1 MHGVVTMHNFQRWF
15 LAASLLS
22 AAAAQS
28 TPALAAST
36 IEGLDSVLTAAKAD
50 PSNIEGL
57 ARTCN
62 SCHGMNG
69 VSAGQSMPSI
79 AGLPVAYLKNVMLQ
93 WKKGERYSATMGRLI
108 KGYTEEEIGALAA
121 YFAKLPWTPVVQKGD
136 AKLVAQG
143 KAATD
148 RCETCHGVTGGEPD
162 DAETPKLNGQW
173 SQYMELEIMKYRDE
187 TVAMPHKKMR
197 TNAKK
202 LEAGEVKAVSEF
214 FGSQK

>member
-1 MHGVVTMHNFQRWF
+1 MHKLQRWF
-15 LAASLLS
+15 LVASLLS
-22 AAAAQS
+22 AAAAAQ
-28 TPALAAST
+28 AAST
-36 IEGLDSVLTAAKAD
+36 LEGLSGVVTAAKAD
-50 PSNIEGL
+50 PANIEGL

-62 SCHGMNG
+62 SCHGMKG

-79 AGLPVAYLKNVMLQ
+79 AGLPVDYLKNVMLQ

-121 YFAKLPWTPVVQKGD
+121 HFAKLPWTPVAQKAD
-136 AKLVAQG
+136 AKVVAQG

-187 TVAMPHKKMR
+187 TVTMPHKKMR